1 MSENNAIV
9 IFNIVDRDFSVDI
22 DIPLQISANDLV
34 IALNEAYDL
43 GINTSN
49 VQECYM
55 ACERPVALLKGNK
68 TLSDFGVRNGS
79 VIYFK
84 R

>member
-1 MSENNAIV
+1 MADNTAIV
-9 IFNIVDRDFSVDI
+9 IFNIVDRQFSVDLEM
-22 DIPLQISANDLV
+22 PLNISANDMV

-68 TLSDFGVRNGS
+68 TLSDFGVRCGS